1 MSDVH
6 TILGGLQLAALAEMA
21 ERLLPPIVGID
32 DPKAAAARLAEVA
45 ELPQNAAGELEA
57 LAQETGESSLNDL
70 TTVLRPLLEDVA
82 ANAPDGEAE
91 ISQLAEELGRK
102 QIVLGPELY
111 GICALLVA
119 GYVVVRTGGKKGTT
133 RDIDITEAPDGRTRV
148 KIHERVEYLNPFGS
162 LSRLLKRVIGAG
174 ETGSS

>member
-1 MSDVH
+1 
-6 TILGGLQLAALAEMA
+6 
-21 ERLLPPIVGID
+21 
-32 DPKAAAARLAEVA
+32 
-45 ELPQNAAGELEA
+45 
-57 LAQETGESSLNDL
+57 
-70 TTVLRPLLEDVA
+70 
-82 ANAPDGEAE
+82 
-91 ISQLAEELGRK
+91 
-102 QIVLGPELY
+102 
-111 GICALLVA
+111 VA